1 MSLRECIFHFKLID
15 GNDTKDLR
23 ALLFVPDD
31 RHPSIKDFIAA
42 FAQIGYNVELENEK
56 ELIFAPKN
64 RKESYKLD
72 ITKIELKGSGQE
84 KPEHDGELRSII
96 EHLRGGKW

>member
-1 MSLRECIFHFKLID
+1 MPLRECIFHFKLID
-15 GNDTKDLR
+15 GNNTKDLR

-31 RHPSIKDFIAA
+31 RPPSIKDFIAA

-72 ITKIELKGSGQE
+72 ITKIELRAAVKES
-84 KPEHDGELRSII
+84 RSTM
-96 EHLRGGKW
+96 ENLGR